1 MAGTDKSYW
10 RHKNPPNPTVKTA
23 INSQGK
29 SETYNEHTQFQYNHV
44 PGTHVTG
51 VSSTVVPTL
60 CGTRVLELSGMCLS
74 NSGMDL
80 EYYQHEQYRTGSTTV
95 SSANTY
101 LTDSP
106 ELSSADFTVYLD
118 GTPGFQVNHPYQSD
132 KF

>member
-10 RHKNPPNPTVKTA
+10 RHKNPPAGVTKTA
-23 INSQGK
+23 TNSYGK
-29 SETYNEHTQFQYNHV
+29 QEEYTEYEQFQYNHV
-44 PGTHVTG
+44 PGSHVMG
-51 VSSTVVPTL
+51 LSSTVVSTL
-60 CGTRVLELSGMCLS
+60 TGARVLELSGVCLS

-80 EYYQHEQYRTGSTTV
+80 QYYQPEQYRTGSTTV
-95 SSANTY
+95 SSATTY

-106 ELSSADFTVYLD
+106 ELSSADFTVYMD